1 MEEKIIE
8 LISNYQGI
16 PKENIT
22 TQSDL
27 VKDLGLSSYDVVDL
41 SCEIEDKFHVEIP
54 DAELTHLHTIE
65 DLTNLLNK

>member
-1 MEEKIIE
+1 MEEKVIE

-16 PKENIT
+16 PKESIT
-22 TQSDL
+22 KQSDL

-54 DAELTHLHTIE
+54 DTELTHLHTIE